1 MEYFMDNLQDWEVQ
15 DIYSNLQY
23 ADCTSWEQTRWLM
36 YVIAQTNSRKH
47 LKVTDILKFPW
58 DGGDAITTISSED
71 IRRLKEKAQLI
82 EKELLKKN

>member
-1 MEYFMDNLQDWEVQ
+1 
-15 DIYSNLQY
+15 
-23 ADCTSWEQTRWLM
+23 M